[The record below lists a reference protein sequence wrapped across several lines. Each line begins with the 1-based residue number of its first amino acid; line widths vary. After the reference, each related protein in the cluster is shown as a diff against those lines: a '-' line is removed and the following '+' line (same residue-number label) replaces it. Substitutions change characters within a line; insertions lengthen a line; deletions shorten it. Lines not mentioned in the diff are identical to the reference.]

1 MHTKNRGCFVIQK
14 PRELFASNGL
24 LKRKQGLTLMR
35 SIYKNLQIHNATK
48 QKIGGKKTPHFS
60 LTAN

>member
-1 MHTKNRGCFVIQK
+1 MHTKNWGRFVIQK

-24 LKRKQGLTLMR
+24 LKRKQGLTLTH

-48 QKIGGKKTPHFS
+48 KDRGKKNTSF
-60 LTAN
+60 LTNS